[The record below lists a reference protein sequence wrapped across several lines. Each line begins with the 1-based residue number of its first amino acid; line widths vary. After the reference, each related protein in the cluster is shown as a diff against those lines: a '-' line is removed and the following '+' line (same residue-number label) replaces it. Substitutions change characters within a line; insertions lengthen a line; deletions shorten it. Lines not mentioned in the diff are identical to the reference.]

1 MFIYLW
7 SLLDKGLCILKIFIW
22 PCWILEHARSNSLTR
37 GGIQAPCIGS
47 AESRPLDHQG
57 SPQKSAFY
65 IVIYYLLV
73 WGLCEI
79 SYVSL
84 GNAERFYFWCSI
96 LGSYSHIG
104 IGQIPLKEHKETM
117 FRFQVANK
125 SASCLIIFY
134 LPTSISP
141 GFEGS
146 ALP

>member
-1 MFIYLW
+1 MHWERRVLATG
-7 SLLDKGLCILKIFIW
+7 SPEKSSETCIL
-22 PCWILEHARSNSLTR
+22 H
-37 GGIQAPCIGS
+37 
-47 AESRPLDHQG
+47 H
-57 SPQKSAFY
+57 
-65 IVIYYLLV
+65 IYYLLV

-84 GNAERFYFWCSI
+84 GNAERLYFWCSI

-104 IGQIPLKEHKETM
+104 TGQVPLKEHKETM
-117 FRFQVANK
+117 FRFQVAHK